1 MLQKVYHPTFNDN
14 CNSNCPIPVIFISP
28 AGAVA
33 KYCDENVCVC
43 VCLSTRRRYLRNH
56 TRDLYQIFGA
66 CCLWSW
72 LSPLPASLIYVM
84 YFRLCGWH
92 HAFSTMGVQR
102 YEFRY
107 KGSNLLK
114 FTYLYQ
120 HRTKFNVLLLMGIT
134 LINYFEITRKLK

>member
-1 MLQKVYHPTFNDN
+1 
-14 CNSNCPIPVIFISP
+14 
-28 AGAVA
+28 
-33 KYCDENVCVC
+33 
-43 VCLSTRRRYLRNH
+43 
-56 TRDLYQIFGA
+56 
-66 CCLWSW
+66 
-72 LSPLPASLIYVM
+72 
-84 YFRLCGWH
+84 
-92 HAFSTMGVQR
+92 MGVQR